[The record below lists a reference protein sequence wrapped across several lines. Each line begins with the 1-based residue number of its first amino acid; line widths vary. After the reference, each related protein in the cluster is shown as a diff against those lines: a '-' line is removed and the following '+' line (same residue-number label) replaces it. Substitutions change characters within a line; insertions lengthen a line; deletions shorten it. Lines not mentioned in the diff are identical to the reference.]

1 MAEID
6 ITKHRYVPKHI
17 KMSEQEVTKLLE
29 RFNITKRQLPKILKN
44 DPAIK
49 HLNPKPGDVIKIIRE
64 SPTAKESEY
73 YRVVVER

>member
-1 MAEID
+1 
-6 ITKHRYVPKHI
+6 
-17 KMSEQEVTKLLE
+17 MSEQEVTKLLE